1 MDKNDRNKRIKILII
16 SLIVFNLVMYVCT
29 GLLTKQISNNV
40 VSYNEFLVKVSAKE
54 VSSVNINFTDTTFT
68 FEDKEGNKYKT
79 DNPKTVGFKSFLL
92 DNNIKVK
99 EETGNSGDMI
109 GLAIRILLNIGLIYI
124 MFTMINPNR
133 FTSESFLEE
142 VANKNKVNFDD
153 IAGCEEV
160 KKDLKLTVDFLKNP
174 KKYIE
179 LGARLPK
186 GIIFYGPPGT
196 GKTLLAKAVAGEAGV
211 PFFSLSGSDFVE
223 MYVGVGAKRVK
234 KLFENARKKAPCIV
248 FIDEI
253 DSVGK
258 KRNSDGN
265 SEREQTINALLKELD
280 GFDRRQGIVV
290 IGATNRLEDLDN
302 ALIRPGRFDSHIAIP
317 LPELKDRLRMFKIHS
332 KNKKLAEDVDLNEWA
347 KITMGFSGAS
357 IEALL
362 NESILNSIK
371 NNREYITNDDIDNA
385 FYKTVMKGTK
395 KDKHENLKQREL
407 VAWHESG
414 HALLSKLLTDYSI
427 PKVTITPS
435 SSGAGGVTF
444 RVPKKEGL
452 YSKLDLIN
460 NIKVD
465 FGGRIAEKLL
475 LKNDDD
481 ITIGASQDIKDASN
495 ILKEYIC
502 YYGLSEEI
510 GMINTDIINIDD
522 KTIFN
527 ISKKLSEKYY
537 KEAESLL
544 TKNYG
549 LLKEIAESLIEKET
563 LNEESLDIIIKNY
576 KEKNQ
581 KNIVILDNNFL
592 NEES

>member
-1 MDKNDRNKRIKILII
+1 MNKDDRNKKIKILII
-16 SLIVFNLVMYVCT
+16 SLIFFNLVMYVFT
-29 GLLTKQISNNV
+29 GLLTQTTNNNV
-40 VSYNEFLVKVSAKE
+40 VSYNEFLVKVSSKE
-54 VSSVNINFTDTTFT
+54 VSSVNINFSKSTFI
-68 FEDKEGNKYKT
+68 FEDKDGKKYKT

-92 DNNIKVK
+92 DNNIEVK
-99 EETGNSGDMI
+99 EETGSSGDKLE
-109 GLAIRILLNIGLIYI
+109 LAVKVLLNIALIYI
-124 MFTMINPNR
+124 MFTMINPNK
-133 FTSESFLEE
+133 FTNESFLEE
-142 VANKNKVNFDD
+142 VANKNKISFDD

-174 KKYIE
+174 KKYTD

-223 MYVGVGAKRVK
+223 MYVGLGAKRVK
-234 KLFENARKKAPCIV
+234 KLFENARKKAPCII

-253 DSVGK
+253 DSLAK
-258 KRNSDGN
+258 KRNKDSN
-265 SEREQTINALLKELD
+265 SEADQTLNAMLKEMD
-280 GFDRRQGIVV
+280 GFSQREGIVV
-290 IGATNRLEDLDN
+290 IGATNRLEELDK
-302 ALIRPGRFDSHIAIP
+302 AFIRPGRFDSHLAIP
-317 LPELKDRLRMFKIHS
+317 LPELKDRLKMFKIHS

-357 IEALL
+357 IESLL

-371 NNREYITNDDIDNA
+371 NNRNYITNEDIDDA
-385 FYKTVMKGTK
+385 FYKTVMRGTK

-460 NIKVD
+460 NVKVD
-465 FGGRIAEKLL
+465 FGGRIAERILL
-475 LKNDDD
+475 GNDDD

-495 ILKEYIC
+495 TLKEYIC
-502 YYGLSEEI
+502 YYGLSDEI
-510 GMINTDIINIDD
+510 GMINTDIIKIDD
-522 KTIFN
+522 KRIFD
-527 ISKKLSEKYY
+527 ISKKLAETYY
-537 KEAESLL
+537 KEAETLL
-544 TKNYG
+544 NKKYD
-549 LLKEIAESLIEKET
+549 LLKEIAEALIERET
-563 LNEESLDIIIKNY
+563 LNEDDLDSIIKKY
-576 KEKNQ
+576 EKN
-581 KNIVILDNNFL
+581 
-592 NEES
+592 